1 MPILQPLNLYPNEVE
16 PPEAGTAALQKK
28 SISVMRMDRLV
39 AHPSF
44 DGAEPLPDAL
54 DQMLEAI
61 RDDSMGSNLITAE
74 DKVSK
79 QVATVHY
86 FQY

>member
-1 MPILQPLNLYPNEVE
+1 
-16 PPEAGTAALQKK
+16 
-28 SISVMRMDRLV
+28 MRMDRLV

-54 DQMLEAI
+54 DQMVEAI
-61 RDDSMGSNLITAE
+61 RDDSMGFNLITAE

-79 QVATVHY
+79 QVTICDCSRY
-86 FQY
+86 